1 MNKTNPVTAE
11 DVERVARA
19 LWDAQYPN
27 GTSWDDWE
35 AHKAANPDGFDGRDE
50 SRRLARA
57 AIAALSST
65 PSDTGDELR
74 EALTKAI
81 DFLQTAPLE
90 SGVCCCGS
98 PVEGHGFGDGHS
110 PVDELRYHASNLAE
124 GLAAAL
130 SKAPQLTGD
139 ELRLERFGDPH
150 AGIIA
155 EVVTS
160 KAPQATSV
168 TPCEGSVGHSD
179 HARDDQKW
187 CLAAGRYCKHASVQA
202 CKAPQAKS
210 ECPDC
215 NGHGKV
221 LGQSNWENCGATAF
235 DQITSCPSCNGT
247 GKAPQ
252 ATRSDGE
259 IEGWQP
265 IETAPKDGS
274 EILILAHG
282 MAIQARYSPGEWSED
297 TPINPAE
304 YDGPVWCAFD
314 DAVQFEIEETPEG
327 DFHGPVTH
335 WRPLPEPPAR
345 TALNGEGS

>member
-35 AHKAANPDGFDGRDE
+35 AQKAANPDGFDGRDE

-130 SKAPQLTGD
+130 SKAPQ
-139 ELRLERFGDPH
+139 
-150 AGIIA
+150 
-155 EVVTS
+155 
-160 KAPQATSV
+160 
-168 TPCEGSVGHSD
+168 
-179 HARDDQKW
+179 
-187 CLAAGRYCKHASVQA
+187 
-202 CKAPQAKS
+202 
-210 ECPDC
+210 
-215 NGHGKV
+215 
-221 LGQSNWENCGATAF
+221 
-235 DQITSCPSCNGT
+235 
-247 GKAPQ
+247 
-252 ATRSDGE
+252 ATRSEGE

-265 IETAPKDGS
+265 IETAPKDGTD
-274 EILILAHG
+274 ILVVHRENRSFLQIVAWEDG
-282 MAIQARYSPGEWSED
+282 ETVFKWCSP
-297 TPINPAE
+297 
-304 YDGPVWCAFD
+304 DGPDYHENAFS
-314 DAVQFEIEETPEG
+314 
-327 DFHGPVTH
+327 H
-335 WRPLPEPPAR
+335 WMPLPEPPAR
-345 TALNGEGS
+345 TAGD